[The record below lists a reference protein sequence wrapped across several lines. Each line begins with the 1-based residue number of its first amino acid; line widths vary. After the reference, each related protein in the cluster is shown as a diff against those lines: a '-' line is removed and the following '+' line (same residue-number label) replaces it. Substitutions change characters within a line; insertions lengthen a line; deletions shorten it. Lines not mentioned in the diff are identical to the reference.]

1 MVADWAPRERMSV
14 GENRPAFTDENSM
27 THNPSCAHGHSLGG
41 VILKNEIPE
50 SGRSCSA
57 TLDLGGEAEHV
68 PV

>member
-1 MVADWAPRERMSV
+1 MSV

-27 THNPSCAHGHSLGG
+27 THNPSCSRSFLRWRHLE
-41 VILKNEIPE
+41 NEIPE
-50 SGRSCSA
+50 PGKSCSA